1 MNLIL
6 FGPPGCGKGTQ
17 AKKLVD
23 GRGMVQLSTGDML
36 RAAIAAESELGLKVK
51 DIMARG
57 DLVPDE
63 IVIALIEERLP
74 EAEASGGAIFDG
86 FPRTVAQAEA
96 LDAMLAGRGK
106 KIDRVVRLLVDEPE
120 LLARVTGRFE
130 QQGRPDDNPETFVTR
145 LAAYNKQTAPL
156 LPYYES
162 TGKVREVNGMGT
174 MDSVAA
180 DIAAA
185 LDEVEA

>member
-1 MNLIL
+1 VNLIL

-36 RAAIAAESELGLKVK
+36 RAAIAAESELGLTVK

-74 EAEASGGAIFDG
+74 EAEAVGGAIFDG

-96 LDAMLAGRGK
+96 LDAMLEGRGK

>member
-1 MNLIL
+1 
-6 FGPPGCGKGTQ
+6 
-17 AKKLVD
+17 
-23 GRGMVQLSTGDML
+23 
-36 RAAIAAESELGLKVK
+36 
-51 DIMARG
+51 
-57 DLVPDE
+57 
-63 IVIALIEERLP
+63 
-74 EAEASGGAIFDG
+74 
-86 FPRTVAQAEA
+86 
-96 LDAMLAGRGK
+96 MLAGRGK

-156 LPYYES
+156 LPYYGS